1 MMPDSLAITTQVI
14 AALSRCGVPHV
25 VVGSF
30 ARNFHAF
37 PRSTEDADI
46 VLALDTASLNR
57 FEAELGREFSLD
69 PQTTFETN
77 TGTFRHVL
85 IHRETEFKTE
95 LFLLSRDAY
104 DQERFSRRQAIS
116 FNGQETFVLTAEDV
130 IVTKLRWLR
139 PKDVEDIRDVIAVN
153 HATLDWNYIHHW
165 TAIHATQGKLDEIHA
180 SLPPLD

>member
-1 MMPDSLAITTQVI
+1 MKPDSLAITTQVI
-14 AALSRCGVPHV
+14 AALSRCGIPHV

-30 ARNFHAF
+30 ARNYHAF

-46 VLALDTASLNR
+46 VLALHPASLNL
-57 FEAELGREFSLD
+57 FEAELGGEFSLD

-95 LFLLSRDAY
+95 LFLLSQDAY
-104 DQERFSRRQAIS
+104 DQERFRRRQPFD
-116 FNGQETFVLTAEDV
+116 FNGQSSFVLTAEDV

-139 PKDVEDIRDVIAVN
+139 RKDVEDISDVIAVN
-153 HATLDWNYIHHW
+153 HATLDWDYIHRW
-165 TAIHATQGKLDEIHA
+165 TAIHNTRAKLDEIRA
-180 SLPPLD
+180 SIPKID

>member
-1 MMPDSLAITTQVI
+1 MADALAITTQVI

-30 ARNFHAF
+30 ARNFHSF
-37 PRSTEDADI
+37 PRSTKDADI
-46 VLALDTASLNR
+46 VLAIDAHGLGQ

-69 PQTTFETN
+69 PQATFETI

-95 LFLLSRDAY
+95 LFLLSQDAY
-104 DQERFSRRQAIS
+104 DQERFRRRQAIS
-116 FNGQETFVLTAEDV
+116 FNDQATFVLTAEDV

-139 PKDVEDIRDVIAVN
+139 PKDVEDIRDVIAVKS
-153 HATLDWNYIHHW
+153 AKLDWDYIHRW
-165 TAIHATQGKLDEIHA
+165 TDIHATRAKLDEIRA
-180 SLPPLD
+180 TIPKID